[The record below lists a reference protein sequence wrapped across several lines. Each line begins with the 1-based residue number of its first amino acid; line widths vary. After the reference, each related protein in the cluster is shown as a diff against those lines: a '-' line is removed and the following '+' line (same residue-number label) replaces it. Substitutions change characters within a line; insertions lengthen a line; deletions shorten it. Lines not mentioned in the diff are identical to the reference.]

1 MEIEGRKFVRMP
13 RIPYLAVPPSHTA
26 VALPSPVDPR
36 PLVRLALRGVVL
48 LERHGAVAVRL
59 PVRNVAH
66 ICPVLQVKPLL
77 VLHHLVSVTRTVS
90 LCNLHAHLR
99 VSSCIHDSYHVT
111 RASAAVRL
119 FTASAL
125 RTN

>member
-1 MEIEGRKFVRMP
+1 MP
-13 RIPYLAVPPSHTA
+13 RIPYLAVPPRHTA
-26 VALPSPVDPR
+26 VALPPPVDPR

-77 VLHHLVSVTRTVS
+77 VLHHLVSLDSDCVALQSAYTS
-90 LCNLHAHLR
+90 DLPILN
-99 VSSCIHDSYHVT
+99 CIHTLFFIRDNVT
-111 RASAAVRL
+111 SGLVL
-119 FTASAL
+119 SLMFSKI
-125 RTN
+125 